1 LSYESLKNDSD
12 IRWSELNSGNIPWIR
27 VSDAMCCGSSLG
39 SEEIVQTIKGF
50 SKKHNISLNI
60 DTVGCHGICY
70 AGTIIDVLLED
81 KPRMFWGYVT
91 IENVEEIIDSYI
103 NKNKIIKK
111 NLLGSLGD
119 QIIKG
124 VPRFSDLPGIQYQN
138 RIALRNSGNIAF
150 NDIHQYI
157 ANGGFLGLNKA
168 LSSMS
173 SEEVINEVKNSGLR
187 GRGGAAFPTGVKWS
201 FMANSK
207 GKKYILCNC
216 EEGDPGAFNDKGIL
230 ESDPFTLIEGMIIA
244 GFATNSTNGYVFIR
258 HGHEGPIIRTEEA
271 IKQAYENGLL
281 GENILGSGFS
291 FDIEVSLTGDS
302 YVAGEETALMESIEG
317 KSSRPRSRPPFPAA
331 YGVWGKPST
340 INNVKSLSYVAEIIR
355 NGSDWFKST
364 GTESSSGTAIV
375 CLSGDIS
382 NPGMYEV
389 EMGLSIGDVIEK
401 LGGGI
406 PNGRKLK
413 MLQTGGPLGGVLGSD
428 SLKVKIDFDE
438 MAKAGAILGS
448 GGIIVVDDR
457 TCAVDLTK
465 SLVAFCQYESCGK
478 CFPCRLGM
486 THLLEIVEKISK
498 GEGVIEDLAL
508 MNKIG
513 KNMQAGSLCGHGQ
526 LGYNPI
532 SSALK
537 HFQKDFEECMSGD
550 CPTGSCKKRNIVFP
564 INTRPNAWQV
574 KSGQVYQ
581 GKIRQVVNDRK

>member
-1 LSYESLKNDSD
+1 MSYESLKNDSD

>member
-1 LSYESLKNDSD
+1 MSYESLKNDSD

-39 SEEIVQTIKGF
+39 SEEIVQAIKGF

>member
-39 SEEIVQTIKGF
+39 SEEIVQAIKGF

-91 IENVEEIIDSYI
+91 KENVDEIIDSYI

>member
-1 LSYESLKNDSD
+1 MSYESLKNDSD

-119 QIIKG
+119 QIIKSI
-124 VPRFSDLPGIQYQN
+124 PRFSDLPGIQYQN

>member
-1 LSYESLKNDSD
+1 MSYESLKNDSD

-39 SEEIVQTIKGF
+39 SEEIVQAIKGF

-157 ANGGFLGLNKA
+157 ANGGFSGLNKA

-291 FDIEVSLTGDS
+291 FHIEVSLTGDS

-498 GEGVIEDLAL
+498 GEGVIDDLAL

-537 HFQKDFEECMSGD
+537 HFQKDFEECMSGA

-564 INTRPNAWQV
+564 VNTRPNAWQV

-581 GKIRQVVNDRK
+581 GKIKQVVNDRK

>member
-39 SEEIVQTIKGF
+39 SEEIVQAIKGF

-157 ANGGFLGLNKA
+157 ANGGFSGLNKA

-291 FDIEVSLTGDS
+291 FHIEVSLTGDS

-498 GEGVIEDLAL
+498 GEGVIDDLAL

-537 HFQKDFEECMSGD
+537 HFQKDFEECMSGA

-564 INTRPNAWQV
+564 VNTRPNAWQV

-581 GKIRQVVNDRK
+581 GKIKQVVNDRK

>member
-1 LSYESLKNDSD
+1 MSYESLKNDSD
-12 IRWSELNSGNIPWIR
+12 IRWSELSSGNIPWIR

-39 SEEIVQTIKGF
+39 SEEIVQAIKGF

-157 ANGGFLGLNKA
+157 ANGGFSGLNKA

-291 FDIEVSLTGDS
+291 FHIEVSLTGDS

-498 GEGVIEDLAL
+498 GEGVIDDLAL

-564 INTRPNAWQV
+564 VNTRPNAWQV

-581 GKIRQVVNDRK
+581 GKIKQVVNDRK

>member
-1 LSYESLKNDSD
+1 
-12 IRWSELNSGNIPWIR
+12 
-27 VSDAMCCGSSLG
+27 
-39 SEEIVQTIKGF
+39 
-50 SKKHNISLNI
+50 
-60 DTVGCHGICY
+60 
-70 AGTIIDVLLED
+70 
-81 KPRMFWGYVT
+81 
-91 IENVEEIIDSYI
+91 
-103 NKNKIIKK
+103 
-111 NLLGSLGD
+111 
-119 QIIKG
+119 
-124 VPRFSDLPGIQYQN
+124 
-138 RIALRNSGNIAF
+138 
-150 NDIHQYI
+150 
-157 ANGGFLGLNKA
+157 
-168 LSSMS
+168 
-173 SEEVINEVKNSGLR
+173 
-187 GRGGAAFPTGVKWS
+187 
-201 FMANSK
+201 MANSK

-244 GFATNSTNGYVFIR
+244 GYATNSTNGYVFIR
-258 HGHEGPIIRTEEA
+258 HGHEGPIVRTEQA

-331 YGVWGKPST
+331 YGVWGHPST

-355 NGSDWFKST
+355 NGSEWFKST

-375 CLSGDIS
+375 CLSGDIT

-406 PNGRKLK
+406 PKGRKLK

-486 THLLEIVEKISK
+486 THLLEIVEKISR
-498 GEGVIEDLAL
+498 GEGKIEDLAL

-537 HFQKDFEECMSGD
+537 HFQKDFEQCMSGD
-550 CPTGSCKKRNIVFP
+550 CPTGSCQDRNIVFP
-564 INTRPNAWQV
+564 VNTRPNAWQV
-574 KSGQVYQ
+574 KAGS
-581 GKIRQVVNDRK
+581 K

>member
-1 LSYESLKNDSD
+1 MSYESLKNDSD
-12 IRWSELNSGNIPWIR
+12 KRWQELTNGNVPWIR

-39 SEEIVQTIKGF
+39 SDEIIEVLKTY
-50 SKKHNISLNI
+50 SKANNLSINI
-60 DTVGCHGICY
+60 DTVGCHGLCY
-70 AGTIIDVLLED
+70 AGTIIDVLLPGN
-81 KPRMFWGYVT
+81 PRVFWGYIT
-91 IENVEEIIDSYI
+91 PDNVVKTVDSYI
-103 NKNKIIKK
+103 TNNKIVKQ
-111 NLLGSLGD
+111 NLLGSLGEES
-119 QIIKG
+119 IKG
-124 VPRFSDLPGIQYQN
+124 VSNFTDLPGVKYQS
-138 RIALRNSGNIAF
+138 RIALKNSGNIAF
-150 NDIHQYI
+150 NDIYQYI
-157 ANGGFLGLNKA
+157 ANDGFSGLNKA
-168 LSSMS
+168 LNSMS
-173 SEEVINEVKNSGLR
+173 SGDVINEVKNSGLR

-201 FMANSK
+201 FMANSN

-244 GFATNSTNGYVFIR
+244 GYATNSTNGYVFIR
-258 HGHEGPIIRTEEA
+258 HGHEGPIVRTEQA

-331 YGVWGKPST
+331 YGVWGHPST

-355 NGSDWFKST
+355 NGSEWFKST

-375 CLSGDIS
+375 CLSGDIT

-406 PNGRKLK
+406 PGGRKLK

-486 THLLEIVEKISK
+486 THLLEIVEKISR
-498 GEGVIEDLAL
+498 GEGKIEDLAL

-537 HFQKDFEECMSGD
+537 HFQKDFEECMNGN
-550 CPTGSCKKRNIVFP
+550 CPTGSCEKRNIVFP
-564 INTRPNAWQV
+564 INTRPNAWQA
-574 KSGQVYQ
+574 KTGQVYQ
-581 GKIRQVVNDRK
+581 GKIKTGTGDE

>member
-1 LSYESLKNDSD
+1 MNYESLKNDSD
-12 IRWSELNSGNIPWIR
+12 IRWSELSNGNISWIR

-39 SEEIVQTIKGF
+39 SEEIVEAIKNFG
-50 SKKHNISLNI
+50 KKNNISLNI

-70 AGTIIDVLLED
+70 AGTIIDVLIKD
-81 KPRMFWGYVT
+81 KPRIFWGYVT
-91 IENVEEIIDSYI
+91 IENVEKIIDSYI
-103 NKNKIIKK
+103 YKNKIIKN

-119 QIIKG
+119 QTIKG
-124 VPRFSDLPGIQYQN
+124 VPNFSDLPGIQYQN

-157 ANGGFLGLNKA
+157 ANGGFSGLNKA

-258 HGHEGPIIRTEEA
+258 HGHEGPIVRTEEA

-281 GENILGSGFS
+281 GENILESGFS

>member
-1 LSYESLKNDSD
+1 MNYESLKNDSD
-12 IRWSELNSGNIPWIR
+12 KRWHELTNGNVPWIR

-39 SEEIVQTIKGF
+39 SDEIVEILKNY
-50 SKKHNISLNI
+50 SIENNLSINI
-60 DTVGCHGICY
+60 DTVGCHGLCY
-70 AGTIIDVLLED
+70 AGTIIDVLLPSN
-81 KPRMFWGYVT
+81 PRVFWGYVT
-91 IENVEEIIDSYI
+91 PDNVIKTVDSYI
-103 NKNKIIKK
+103 NDNKIIKQ
-111 NLLGSLGD
+111 NLLGSLGEKS
-119 QIIKG
+119 IKG
-124 VPRFSDLPGIQYQN
+124 IPDFSDLPGVKYQN
-138 RIALRNSGNIAF
+138 RIALKNSGNIAF

-157 ANGGFLGLNKA
+157 ANDGFSGLNKA
-168 LSSMS
+168 LNSMS
-173 SEEVINEVKNSGLR
+173 SGDVINEVKNSGLR

-244 GFATNSTNGYVFIR
+244 GYATNSTNGYVFIR
-258 HGHEGPIIRTEEA
+258 HGHEGPIVRTEQA
-271 IKQAYENGLL
+271 IKQAYDNGLL

-331 YGVWGKPST
+331 YGVWGHPST

-355 NGSDWFKST
+355 NGSEWFKST

-375 CLSGDIS
+375 CLSGDIT

-406 PNGRKLK
+406 PKGRKLK

-486 THLLEIVEKISK
+486 THLLEIVEKISR
-498 GEGVIEDLAL
+498 GEGKIEDLAL

-537 HFQKDFEECMSGD
+537 HFQKDFEQCMSGD
-550 CPTGSCKKRNIVFP
+550 CPTGSCQDRNIVFP
-564 INTRPNAWQV
+564 VNTRPNAWQV
-574 KSGQVYQ
+574 KAGS
-581 GKIRQVVNDRK
+581 K